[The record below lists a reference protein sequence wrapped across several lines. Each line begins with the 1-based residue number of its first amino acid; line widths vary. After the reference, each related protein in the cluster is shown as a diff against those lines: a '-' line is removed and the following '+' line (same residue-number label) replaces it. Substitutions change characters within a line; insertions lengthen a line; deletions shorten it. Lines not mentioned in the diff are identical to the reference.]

1 MSSIVASNCPM
12 IVIPDD
18 FPGYPIE
25 LFCVSNSIKED
36 LESVLIPGGM
46 IHDRI
51 EMLACNI
58 AADHKYE
65 PFTVLCVL
73 KGGYQFFGEL
83 LDKLRQLYRFT
94 SFAETIKPSPFSSAN
109 DSLSNGSS
117 SSSSSS
123 STVHQHAGNFAQRI
137 DIEFIRLKSYVNDNT
152 TGAVTTIGLETL
164 RSLKGKRVLVVED
177 IIDTGLSMHHL
188 VQLLKESEVAEFRIA
203 SLFVKRNP
211 VNTFIP
217 DYAGFELPNKFV
229 VGFNLDYNE
238 YFRDLNHVCV
248 ISEKGKLK
256 YAS

>member
-1 MSSIVASNCPM
+1 MSSIAEKCPM

-18 FPGYPIE
+18 FPGHPIE

-58 AADHKYE
+58 AADLKYE

-94 SFAETIKPSPFSSAN
+94 SFAETIKPSLTN
-109 DSLSNGSS
+109 ITNGSS
-117 SSSSSS
+117 HNHH
-123 STVHQHAGNFAQRI
+123 TGNFAQRI
-137 DIEFIRLKSYVNDNT
+137 DIEFIRLKSYVND
-152 TGAVTTIGLETL
+152 GSSGQISIVGMETL

-177 IIDTGLSMHHL
+177 IIDTGLSMFHL
-188 VQLLKESEVAEFRIA
+188 VKLLKEAGVAEFRVA

-248 ISEKGKLK
+248 ISDKGKKK
-256 YAS
+256 YAEKK